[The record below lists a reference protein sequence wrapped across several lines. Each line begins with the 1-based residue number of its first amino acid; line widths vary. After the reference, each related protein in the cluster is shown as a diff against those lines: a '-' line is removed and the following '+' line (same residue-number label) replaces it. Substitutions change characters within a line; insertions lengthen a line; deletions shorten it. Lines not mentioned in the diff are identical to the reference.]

1 MSFACCRV
9 TIRSPS
15 SVCLRRS
22 RFRLGLASVSRA
34 PAAEQG
40 PRARAEG
47 ARPAGPRAR
56 GASCAGSSRSEGRVS
71 GGWFKTDERV
81 PPRRRSAGPTAG
93 CGRGPAASPRLPP
106 ALAGAEPRKN
116 RCNRCVSP
124 ALHRLLIPQS
134 IR

>member
-22 RFRLGLASVSRA
+22 RFRLGLVSVSRA

-71 GGWFKTDERV
+71 GGGSRLTSGSRRDAGLPARQPAAAGV
-81 PPRRRSAGPTAG
+81 PRRVHGCRLRWPEQNRGKTAVTDVFFQ
-93 CGRGPAASPRLPP
+93 LFT
-106 ALAGAEPRKN
+106 
-116 RCNRCVSP
+116 VY
-124 ALHRLLIPQS
+124 
-134 IR
+134 